1 MSDRE
6 KGPSRVKI
14 TFECD
19 SCGSEFTVDAQ
30 LGGRTGRC
38 KKCGHRI
45 VIPVVTAPPRAAEP
59 VLAGMRRPESG
70 DSKPRQ
76 NAAGS
81 APVGS
86 SAAPA
91 PVDLLSRASRVA
103 LKPITAERMPSLR
116 RQSRPKPPVGSR
128 RSATA
133 EATARPVSW
142 KDAVNSQVALKPVSL
157 EGLSSLER
165 LYDDDEED
173 SSPYRL
179 AKVPVERVKRGKR
192 GPGFV
197 EGSYRGIFRRTGK
210 FLRWINE
217 TAYGISILF
226 LMIACVGYAMQVYE
240 NAGSSPPPQPPPQ
253 QAPLR
258 GLAQIE
264 TELAQADLP
273 AQSQQNQMT
282 PDEQSEPPP
291 PPRVVKPAPI
301 KQNKWTL
308 IGITGI
314 VVLNLVRFVVGAAN
328 LVVIPFRKNPVEGIL
343 FLIPPITFYYL
354 WRHWNKLRKPV
365 SRVVGPL
372 FALALVV
379 AAYAFVPGLS
389 RAGRAGG
396 GIEQRLEASVDNL
409 KRDVSHQVDQTKGD
423 VRALKGNL
431 ERRLPGD
438 IEKAKSAAQKLGDK
452 VQENVKDLKEGLPG
466 RVQRAEEA
474 GQALR
479 KQVEKTAEQ
488 LKSPGR
494 DATGKSPPSKE
505 PPSKHRDG
513 PEK

>member
-1 MSDRE
+1 
-6 KGPSRVKI
+6 
-14 TFECD
+14 
-19 SCGSEFTVDAQ
+19 
-30 LGGRTGRC
+30 
-38 KKCGHRI
+38 
-45 VIPVVTAPPRAAEP
+45 
-59 VLAGMRRPESG
+59 
-70 DSKPRQ
+70 
-76 NAAGS
+76 
-81 APVGS
+81 
-86 SAAPA
+86 
-91 PVDLLSRASRVA
+91 
-103 LKPITAERMPSLR
+103 
-116 RQSRPKPPVGSR
+116 
-128 RSATA
+128 
-133 EATARPVSW
+133 
-142 KDAVNSQVALKPVSL
+142 
-157 EGLSSLER
+157 
-165 LYDDDEED
+165 
-173 SSPYRL
+173 
-179 AKVPVERVKRGKR
+179 
-192 GPGFV
+192 
-197 EGSYRGIFRRTGK
+197 
-210 FLRWINE
+210 
-217 TAYGISILF
+217 
-226 LMIACVGYAMQVYE
+226 
-240 NAGSSPPPQPPPQ
+240 
-253 QAPLR
+253 
-258 GLAQIE
+258 
-264 TELAQADLP
+264 
-273 AQSQQNQMT
+273 MT
-282 PDEQSEPPP
+282 PDDQPEPPP

-308 IGITGI
+308 IGISGI